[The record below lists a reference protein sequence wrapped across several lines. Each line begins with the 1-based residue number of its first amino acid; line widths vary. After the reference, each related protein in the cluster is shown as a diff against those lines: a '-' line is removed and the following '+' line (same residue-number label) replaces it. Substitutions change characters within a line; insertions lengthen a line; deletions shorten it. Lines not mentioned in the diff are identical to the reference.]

1 MDEHKKALEDV
12 IARYLQGN
20 NSPEEKQSLAQWLE
34 TLDLSDGQPVPN
46 DAHRIEMKR
55 RIDIRT
61 GATETSPRIR
71 RKRPLWI
78 AAASIILIFSA
89 ALLIY
94 QKRQTPSVPAIS
106 AIPEAISPTS
116 LYTLTNTGFK
126 DTLFTLSDGSKV
138 RLTPQSSLTWKTDFE
153 IDKRQLRLEG
163 KAFFQV
169 AKDAR
174 RPFAVYAGNIVTTAI
189 GTSFWIDKSDGCLS
203 AKVRLVTGKV
213 TIRKKQ
219 KNGSETLL
227 TTLSPGQQWS
237 HVVHEKSLATKS
249 KRNAPHQLKHVMT
262 QENLAF
268 HHTPLSE
275 VLPLI
280 ADYYTV
286 KINFESNELKG
297 MSFYGTYNKDND
309 VRDILQT
316 IAIAN
321 DLTLHYNE
329 QENMYILT
337 KNTE

>member
-20 NSPEEKQSLAQWLE
+20 NSPEEKQNVEQWLE
-34 TLDLSDGQPVPN
+34 TLDLSDGQPLPN
-46 DAHRIEMKR
+46 DTHRIEMKR

-61 GATETSPRIR
+61 GATEMAPRIR
-71 RKRPLWI
+71 RKQPLWI
-78 AAASIILIFSA
+78 AAAAVLIFTA
-89 ALLIY
+89 ALVY
-94 QKRQTPSVPAIS
+94 QKSKISSVPTIS
-106 AIPEAISPTS
+106 AIPETS
-116 LYTLTNTGFK
+116 SATPLYTLTNTSLK
-126 DTLFTLSDGSKV
+126 DTLFMLSDGSKV
-138 RLTPQSSLTWKTDFE
+138 RLTPKSSLTWKTGFE
-153 IDKRQLRLEG
+153 TDKRQLRLEG

-169 AKDAR
+169 AKDAK
-174 RPFAVYAGNIVTTAI
+174 RPFAVYAGDIITTAI
-189 GTSFWIDKSDGCLS
+189 GTSFWIDKSEGCLS

-213 TIRKKQ
+213 SIRKKQ
-219 KNGSETLL
+219 KDGIETLL

-249 KRNAPHQLKHVMT
+249 KRNSPLRLKQKIA

-280 ADYYTV
+280 ADYYTI
-286 KINFESNELKG
+286 KINFETNELKG
-297 MSFYGTYNKDND
+297 MSFYGTYNRNND

-329 QENMYILT
+329 QENMYTLI
-337 KNTE
+337 KITE